1 MKTQL
6 ISSLLLLL
14 LPLMAFSQDK
24 PAYQLFDDKGK
35 SVSYKNLLKAANKA
49 DVIFFGEEHNNPI
62 AHWLQ
67 LELLKDLHQSKG
79 KDLVL
84 GAEMFERD
92 DQILLDEYLAGL
104 IRTKNFE
111 DEAKLWSNYKTD
123 YKPLVEFAKA
133 NELPFIGTNI
143 PRRYASVVSSMGIEA
158 LSKLSEEGQ
167 RYVAPLPIVV
177 DLSLPGYQ
185 NMLKMMEG
193 HGGAMTE
200 NFPKAQAAKDATMAW
215 SIAENWSQGKTF
227 LHFNGSYH
235 SDNREGILWYLERYE
250 PKAKSITISM
260 ATQESIDK
268 LEEEYKGKADFIIVV
283 PTTMTKTY

>member
-14 LPLMAFSQDK
+14 LPLTAFSQDK

-35 SVSYKNLLKAANKA
+35 SVSYKNLIRAANKA
-49 DVIFFGEEHNNPI
+49 DVVFFGEEHNNPI

-92 DQILLDEYLAGL
+92 DQLLLDEYLAGL

-111 DEAKLWSNYKTD
+111 DEAKLWNNYKTD

-143 PRRYASVVSSMGIEA
+143 PRRYASLVSSMGIEA

-177 DLSLPGYQ
+177 DLSLPGYV

-193 HGGAMTE
+193 HGGPASE

-268 LEEEYKGKADFIIVV
+268 LEEEYQGKADFIIVV
-283 PTTMTKTY
+283 PATMTKTY

>member
-143 PRRYASVVSSMGIEA
+143 PRRYASVVSNMGIEA

-215 SIAENWSQGKTF
+215 SIAENWAQGKTF

-250 PKAKSITISM
+250 PIAKSITISM

>member
-1 MKTQL
+1 MKTRL
-6 ISSLLLLL
+6 LSSLILLSLS
-14 LPLMAFSQDK
+14 LMAFSQDK

-35 SVSYKNLLKAANKA
+35 SVSYKNLIRAANKA
-49 DVIFFGEEHNNPI
+49 DVVFFGEEHNNPI

-143 PRRYASVVSSMGIEA
+143 PRRYASLVSSKGIEA
-158 LSKLSEEGQ
+158 LATLSEEGK

-177 DLSLPGYQ
+177 DLSLPGYV

-193 HGGAMTE
+193 HGGPASE

-215 SIAENWSQGKTF
+215 SIAENWSKGKTF

-250 PKAKSITISM
+250 PKAKTITISM

-268 LEEEYKGKADFIIVV
+268 LEEENKGKADFIIVV
-283 PTTMTKTY
+283 PATMTKTY